1 MPPKGHDTPPASPCR
16 DLVLALSVASVD
28 QQQHHQQ
35 QQQQQQHHRDD
46 HGEETSGGSRTTASA
61 DAGGR
66 IIRSD
71 SAAPRNA
78 GSSAAVASNGHNN
91 NNNNNN
97 NGSIL
102 TGPIA
107 AGRSRRDRIRR
118 RRHRVSPSFADDN
131 DGLGEEEIFV
141 GHSHHQPQPPRPHG
155 TAAAAAAGHHASGLE
170 MEGGATRPNAGTGTI
185 DDGDDGDDEDDDND
199 GEDGNDRKPCA
210 NAGAAA
216 AAASQSPMSKKRP
229 TPPLPTPATISGLP
243 PHFVSPPPSAQC
255 AKPRRS
261 SIRRPSVVSPDA
273 DSCADPSPS
282 IEEKPKMRRNNLSFH
297 SVEVREYSQVLGDHP
312 CCQSGL
318 PLSLGWDYDADATTI
333 HDVDEYE
340 THRKSQRVKSRKDMK
355 LDCEERRV
363 ILSSV
368 KQRVATET
376 AADGGVLATEETTAY
391 TSMDLRRAERRLYR
405 ERRVSTRKM
414 DSFFGSASGIGGVA
428 DGGADS
434 RNGADHQPA
443 QSASATNAAPMSG
456 KQRRRSFFTT
466 SSALEENTG
475 ISPHH
480 E

>member
-28 QQQHHQQ
+28 QQQ
-35 QQQQQQHHRDD
+35 QQHHRDD
-46 HGEETSGGSRTTASA
+46 HGDETSGGSRTTASA
-61 DAGGR
+61 DVGGR
-66 IIRSD
+66 TIQSD
-71 SAAPRNA
+71 SATPRNA

-155 TAAAAAAGHHASGLE
+155 TAAAAAAAGHHASGLE

-376 AADGGVLATEETTAY
+376 TADGGVLATEETTAY

-434 RNGADHQPA
+434 RNGADRQPA
-443 QSASATNAAPMSG
+443 QSAPATNVAPMSG